1 MPSRERREF
10 GADLMEYLL
19 GRHAGRQPSPSCPSG
34 ECHLPP
40 RTGNPCL
47 PAPRGEEGWR
57 EQRAAARSV
66 CVGVNSSS
74 VRSINQS
81 TSTSKEKRP
90 NEVGWGKKKK
100 KKKENKEVRC
110 RCCCSGGEPTV
121 PVLESGAPSMLG
133 QGIFDTAASTTT
145 DESSFLFYLFHLSIQ
160 ASAIESFVSCTKLV
174 FHCLFYH
181 FTTTSSAQTRLPETK
196 LWV

>member
-100 KKKENKEVRC
+100 KRKMRRCVVAAAVAKESPLCLFWNPGRPASWVREYLILQPAPPLMNLLFFSIFFIFPF
-110 RCCCSGGEPTV
+110 R
-121 PVLESGAPSMLG
+121 PVLLNL
-133 QGIFDTAASTTT
+133 
-145 DESSFLFYLFHLSIQ
+145 LFP
-160 ASAIESFVSCTKLV
+160 
-174 FHCLFYH
+174 
-181 FTTTSSAQTRLPETK
+181 AQS
-196 LWV
+196 